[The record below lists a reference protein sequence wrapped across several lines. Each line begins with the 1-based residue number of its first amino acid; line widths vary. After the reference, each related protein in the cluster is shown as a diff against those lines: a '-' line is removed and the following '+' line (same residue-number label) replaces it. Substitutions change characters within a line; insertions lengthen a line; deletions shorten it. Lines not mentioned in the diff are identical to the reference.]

1 MWKAEGIGVFILP
14 PPSCTKSALQT
25 SSVQCPVS
33 CLPRVTTLRTYTF
46 SSQTS
51 FVFYVLC
58 AEERAPIVGGRGE
71 EFYLLTIII
80 VTILSL
86 KSHIRM
92 IHFHL
97 FHFHLCNL
105 LQTDASHFTTNSAC
119 GFVKLMT
126 LQNVKLC
133 PLCLF
138 YTTQFRLSRMS
149 QCQ

>member
-1 MWKAEGIGVFILP
+1 MESGGDRSIY
-14 PPSCTKSALQT
+14 TSAPVMHKKRSPDL
-25 SSVQCPVS
+25 QCPVS
-33 CLPRVTTLRTYTF
+33 SVQPPTSRTSTF
-46 SSQTS
+46 FSKRSS
-51 FVFYVLC
+51 VFYVLC
-58 AEERAPIVGGRGE
+58 AEERALIVGGRGE

-80 VTILSL
+80 VTILNI

-133 PLCLF
+133 SLCLSC
-138 YTTQFRLSRMS
+138 TA
-149 QCQ
+149 

>member
-1 MWKAEGIGVFILP
+1 MQKKCSPGL
-14 PPSCTKSALQT
+14 
-25 SSVQCPVS
+25 QCPVS
-33 CLPRVTTLRTYTF
+33 SLAQVTTLRTDTF

-105 LQTDASHFTTNSAC
+105 LQTDARVTSLYAC

-126 LQNVKLC
+126 LQNVKLS
-133 PLCLF
+133 PLLYLSYTAQTRPDVSMAMKFYKLF
-138 YTTQFRLSRMS
+138 R
-149 QCQ
+149 